1 MSTLPVELNVEG
13 PAAPPRS
20 NGELVFAQPWQ
31 ARIFGVTVAL
41 SEAGRFE
48 WRVFQRELIAA
59 VARAERQ
66 QEDGEEFPYYDCW
79 LEALQSVLGDL
90 SLVSSRDLAERI
102 ESLARRPVSHDH
114 DHGRTERS

>member
-1 MSTLPVELNVEG
+1 MSTLPVKLDVDG

-20 NGELVFAQPWQ
+20 NGELVFSQPWQ

-48 WRVFQRELIAA
+48 WRAFQRELIAA
-59 VARAERQ
+59 VERAERQ
-66 QEDGEEFPYYDCW
+66 HKSGAEFPYYDCW
-79 LEALQSVLGDL
+79 LEALQSLLGDL

-102 ESLARRPVSHDH
+102 EALERRPAGH
-114 DHGRTERS
+114 DHGHAESS